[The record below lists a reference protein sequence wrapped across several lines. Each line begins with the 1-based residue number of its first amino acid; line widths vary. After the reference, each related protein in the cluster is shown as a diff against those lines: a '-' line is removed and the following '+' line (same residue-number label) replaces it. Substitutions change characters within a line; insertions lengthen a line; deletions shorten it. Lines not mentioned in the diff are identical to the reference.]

1 MHKLFIGDMIDTMEN
16 IEYGILIAIVI
27 DVLLLLIIASINTK
41 NKLSV
46 LSYII
51 AGVLLVPLTFQMSR
65 LIGACNISSTTSAI
79 NDIVGIVSP
88 TLGKYVSSATKS
100 DIGWFIFRRVMW
112 SVLFIGIAGFCIYA
126 TMDMKRTR
134 NHDIPIGVQTGRRY
148 ISNTSRKRR

>member
-1 MHKLFIGDMIDTMEN
+1 MHKLFIGDLIDTMEN
-16 IEYGILIAIVI
+16 IEYGIIIAIVI

-41 NKLSV
+41 NKLNV

-79 NDIVGIVSP
+79 NDIVGKVSP
-88 TLGKYVSSATKS
+88 TLSKYMASATNN
-100 DIGWFIFRRVMW
+100 DIGWFVFRRVMW
-112 SVLFIGIAGFCIYA
+112 SLLFIGIAGFCIYA
-126 TMDMKRTR
+126 TMDRKRTR
-134 NHDIPIGVQTGRRY
+134 IHDIPTGVQTGRKY